1 MAYIFLYWHNK
12 FYNSFTIIQCVLVC
26 SIDTIATVD
35 IRVWIGIHS
44 ATFAFSSSFS
54 FFFLFF
60 IGVRISRGSVC
71 QWVPCNVFHNYTMC
85 FGLFNWHCSYSRYST
100 RLDWRP
106 RCCICVFLFFF
117 SIFFFFLL
125 ACTLH
130 VGVSVSRSHAMCFT
144 IIQYVLVFSI
154 DTVATVDI
162 VRIWIG
168 VHGAAFAFSS
178 FFFPFFSFF
187 LLACAFHVG
196 VSTSGSHAL
205 CTGPTTSLTIQI
217 FTGMA
222 LFSGSHILFTE
233 PTNLFIQ

>member
-1 MAYIFLYWHNK
+1 M
-12 FYNSFTIIQCVLVC
+12 VC

-54 FFFLFF
+54 FFFFF
-60 IGVRISRGSVC
+60 LLACAFHVGVSVSGSHAMCFTIIQCVLVCSIDTVATVDIVRVWIGVHGAAF
-71 QWVPCNVFHNYTMC
+71 VF
-85 FGLFNWHCSYSRYST
+85 SS
-100 RLDWRP
+100 
-106 RCCICVFLFFF
+106 FFF
-117 SIFFFFLL
+117 PFFSFFLL

-130 VGVSVSRSHAMCFT
+130 VGVSVSRFHAMCFT
-144 IIQYVLVFSI
+144 IIQYVLVCSI

-168 VHGAAFAFSS
+168 VHGVAFAFSS
-178 FFFPFFSFF
+178 FFFPFFSIF

-196 VSTSGSHAL
+196 VSASGSHAL

-222 LFSGSHILFTE
+222 LFSGSHILFTG